1 MFQPLVP
8 TAIGEVL
15 TTAREP
21 QHSSSGPAGWVVL
34 LALMV
39 LALII
44 AGVAKGCED
53 DEPAAGPV
61 TTTTGTG
68 TTDTGQTGTGDAQGQ
83 TVIAEI
89 NRVIEA
95 AGGIQFA
102 TGETTLTPAAEKI
115 LDDVANILARNVDV
129 KAEVGGHT
137 DTQGDAAKNQQLS
150 QQRAQAVVK
159 YLNDKG
165 IPSANLKA
173 VGYGSQQPLEP
184 NDTTEELRAKN
195 RRVEF
200 KLMS

>member
-1 MFQPLVP
+1 
-8 TAIGEVL
+8 
-15 TTAREP
+15 
-21 QHSSSGPAGWVVL
+21 
-34 LALMV
+34 MV

-61 TTTTGTG
+61 TTTTGP
-68 TTDTGQTGTGDAQGQ
+68 TDTGQTSTADAQGQ
-83 TVIAEI
+83 AVIAEI
-89 NRVIEA
+89 NRAVQA
-95 AGGIQFA
+95 AGGVQFA
-102 TGETTLTPAAEKI
+102 TGETTLTPASERI
-115 LDDVANILARNVDV
+115 LDDVAVIMNRNIDV

-137 DTQGDAAKNQQLS
+137 DTQGDAQKNQQIS

-165 IPSANLKA
+165 IPAANLRA